1 MIYQKIFSVLGHE
14 KAEAT
19 LAHSIVSGKI
29 FPTWIFQGPFGV
41 GKSTMAHRF
50 AKCLLSDTIPSGA
63 SLDISPENP
72 IHKLIKLR
80 THPDFFILEQRE
92 DSVSIDETRELLHKI
107 HKTPTLSKWKVL
119 ILENAAN
126 LNKNIYNSLLK
137 ILEEPPKNTVIV
149 MICDNTGH
157 IPKTLLSRAAK
168 LRFGAIDTHLVEKT
182 LESVGIEPAKKIA
195 ALSGGSI
202 GAAMYIHQHNG
213 VAAFDHLLAAFDCL
227 SGTDNQ
233 KKHLKY
239 LLDNK
244 LCENF
249 FIIKKSITYILKI
262 YVDIISDNIDNEY
275 SDVVNILKNLRCRM
289 PGSLETEIKKVMEI
303 IFMLNNGE
311 HLMLDKNSLLL
322 QVFEKFFPAEW

>member
-1 MIYQKIFSVLGHE
+1 MIYQETFSILGHE

-29 FPTWIFQGPFGV
+29 YPTWIFLGPFGV
-41 GKSTMAHRF
+41 GKSTVAHRF
-50 AKCLLSDTIPSGA
+50 AKCLLSDTIPSES

-72 IHKLIKLR
+72 IHKLVKLR
-80 THPDFFILEQRE
+80 THPDFFVLEQRE
-92 DSVSIDETRELLHKI
+92 NSVSIDETRELLQKI
-107 HKTPTLSKWKVL
+107 HKTPSISKWKVL

-137 ILEEPPKNTVIV
+137 VLEEPPKNTVII
-149 MICDNTGH
+149 MICDNIGH
-157 IPKTLLSRAAK
+157 IPKTLTSRAAK
-168 LRFGAIDTHLVEKT
+168 LRFGAIDTCLVEKI
-182 LESVGIEPAKKIA
+182 LKGRGVEPAKKIA

-202 GAAMYIHQHNG
+202 GAAIYIHQHNG
-213 VAAFDHLLAAFDCL
+213 VDVFDHLLAAFDC
-227 SGTDNQ
+227 STEIDNH

-262 YVDIISDNIDNEY
+262 YVDIINDNIDNEH
-275 SDVVNILKNLRCRM
+275 SDVVGILKNLRRRM
-289 PGSLETEIKKVMEI
+289 SRSLDAEVKKIMDI
-303 IFMLNNGE
+303 IVMLNNGE
-311 HLMLDKNSLLL
+311 HLMLDKNSLLVH
-322 QVFEKFFPAEW
+322 VFEKFFS